1 MKFKMSI
8 TLKIKMPQ
16 PMTNDKWYTFK
27 IVDVSISQK
36 KAVNKGKCWRKK
48 SYSLRFMFWK
58 QFWDRKFFVP
68 QHIPLKGL
76 IIKNSV

>member
-27 IVDVSISQK
+27 IVDVSIS
-36 KAVNKGKCWRKK
+36 RKK
-48 SYSLRFMFWK
+48 KQSIKENVEERSLIPYVLCFENNFGTE
-58 QFWDRKFFVP
+58 KFLSHNIF
-68 QHIPLKGL
+68 H
-76 IIKNSV
+76 